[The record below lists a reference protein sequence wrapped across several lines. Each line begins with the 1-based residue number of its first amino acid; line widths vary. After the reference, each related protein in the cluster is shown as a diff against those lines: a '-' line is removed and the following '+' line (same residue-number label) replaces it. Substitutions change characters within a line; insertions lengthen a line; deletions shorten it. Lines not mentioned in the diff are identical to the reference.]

1 MDICKKSA
9 LWLAITA
16 AMSANAV
23 AEQKATPEQEN
34 VVIWGT
40 KVSSSSESL
49 TTDDLSLKQADH
61 MSDLL
66 RDIPG
71 VDVGGTHSVN
81 QRINIRGLGETN
93 LDIRLDGASQ
103 HANMFHHIGN
113 LTLNPDILKSAD
125 VQVGNNSVTK
135 VALVVRFIL
144 KPRMRKICWWVV
156 SSLVPVSSA
165 AMPLTTANKVHSR
178 FTVN

>member
-1 MDICKKSA
+1 MDIYKKSA
-9 LWLAITA
+9 LWFAITTA
-16 AMSANAV
+16 ISTNVLAQQES
-23 AEQKATPEQEN
+23 TPEQDN
-34 VVIWGT
+34 VVVWGT

-81 QRINIRGLGETN
+81 QRINIRGFGETY

-113 LTLNPDILKSAD
+113 LTLRD
-125 VQVGNNSVTK
+125 
-135 VALVVRFIL
+135 
-144 KPRMRKICWWVV
+144 
-156 SSLVPVSSA
+156 
-165 AMPLTTANKVHSR
+165 PLIISPKRNHV
-178 FTVN
+178 

>member
-71 VDVGGTHSVN
+71 
-81 QRINIRGLGETN
+81 L
-93 LDIRLDGASQ
+93 
-103 HANMFHHIGN
+103 M
-113 LTLNPDILKSAD
+113 
-125 VQVGNNSVTK
+125 
-135 VALVVRFIL
+135 
-144 KPRMRKICWWVV
+144 
-156 SSLVPVSSA
+156 
-165 AMPLTTANKVHSR
+165 
-178 FTVN
+178 